1 MVSNL
6 FRNTPD
12 LLLEFKE
19 FLPEQGGGGFTLGNA
34 AAAAESGHW
43 TSSGHKRK
51 EPSAPLVHP
60 VPKRKKKVVK
70 EEPAPKPVPPRQPKK
85 TKYRPEPSPPYY
97 ENGHGASM
105 STPDDQLFFD
115 RVKKALENRETYDE
129 FLKLLNLFAQDII
142 DMRTLVEKAEYFLGD
157 TGELFLMF
165 RKLIGWDDRVV
176 REPDPPNNAGTKIV
190 LPYSLP
196 PAKEDLHQMAGPSYR
211 RLPANV
217 SPPPA
222 IMGCGFANL
231 GYRRHR
237 SLAQAAM
244 SSADLCSMTSGFH
257 TRLGPLRITAAS
269 KHIRRTS
276 TKKLCI
282 AARKSDTNSTSILKR
297 CPRPSLRSRTST

>member
-12 LLLEFKE
+12 LLHEFKE

-43 TSSGHKRK
+43 TSGPHKRK
-51 EPSAPLVHP
+51 EPSAPLAQP

-70 EEPAPKPVPPRQPKK
+70 EEPTPKPVPPRQPKK

-97 ENGHGASM
+97 ENGHGTSM
-105 STPDDQLFFD
+105 STPDDQIFFD

-157 TGELFLMF
+157 TGELFAMF

-176 REPDPPNNAGTKIV
+176 REPDQPNNAGTKVV

-196 PAKEDLHQMAGPSYR
+196 PAKEDLHQKAGPSYR

-217 SPPPA
+217 S
-222 IMGCGFANL
+222 
-231 GYRRHR
+231 
-237 SLAQAAM
+237 
-244 SSADLCSMTSGFH
+244 T
-257 TRLGPLRITAAS
+257 
-269 KHIRRTS
+269 
-276 TKKLCI
+276 
-282 AARKSDTNSTSILKR
+282 
-297 CPRPSLRSRTST
+297 SLRAREFQFAEVRM

>member
-43 TSSGHKRK
+43 ASGGHKRK
-51 EPSAPLVHP
+51 EPSAPLAQP
-60 VPKRKKKVVK
+60 VPKRKKKIVK

-142 DMRTLVEKAEYFLGD
+142 DMQTLVEKAEYFLGD
-157 TGELFLMF
+157 TGELFAMF

-217 SPPPA
+217 STSP
-222 IMGCGFANL
+222 
-231 GYRRHR
+231 RHHG
-237 SLAQAAM
+237 LWF
-244 SSADLCSMTSGFH
+244 C
-257 TRLGPLRITAAS
+257 
-269 KHIRRTS
+269 
-276 TKKLCI
+276 
-282 AARKSDTNSTSILKR
+282 
-297 CPRPSLRSRTST
+297 